1 MALTIKIN
9 IDVPGFFSGGGSNC
23 TPQNVEIFFQGHS
36 AQFDPICFNKCEILS
51 NCSENQRLIQTK
63 IQGLRDLLEAQ
74 NVKNRHL
81 WVLISLEFLL
91 LWHFRKVF
99 YGKIYLTALRVKMP
113 TSRKPIVSYRPY
125 SGDLLIL
132 MPRIRILHFPGP
144 ELAGLS
150 KKSKRKFNF

>member
-1 MALTIKIN
+1 MGVN
-9 IDVPGFFSGGGSNC
+9 
-23 TPQNVEIFFQGHS
+23 
-36 AQFDPICFNKCEILS
+36 
-51 NCSENQRLIQTK
+51 
-63 IQGLRDLLEAQ
+63 
-74 NVKNRHL
+74 
-81 WVLISLEFLL
+81 SLEFLL

-99 YGKIYLTALRVKMP
+99 YGKIYLTALRVKMR

-150 KKSKRKFNF
+150 KKSKRKLNF